1 MAATFSLIPEQRSI
15 LSAGSLL
22 PLPGKEDSVTPL
34 RQRMVDD
41 MRLRGLSAKTQEA
54 YVGAVR
60 QLATHYHRS
69 PERISEEEL
78 RAYFLHLKD
87 VRKLARST
95 ITIAICAI
103 KFLYERS
110 LGRKWPVFDIVRPA
124 RERKLPV
131 VLGRDEVRRILRCV
145 RVPDYRACLTTIY
158 SCGLRL
164 SEAIQLEI
172 PDVDS
177 SRMQLHVRGKG
188 GKDRYVPLP
197 ERTLAILREHW
208 KTHRSPRRLFPA
220 RISRGGRHTTDHKDQ
235 PIHDSTLQRAFHLAL
250 KQSGIHKRAHL
261 HSLRHSYATHLLER
275 GLNLRL
281 IQIYLG
287 HDSTRTTQIYTHLTR
302 EVREAAQDPINQL
315 MQDL

>member
-1 MAATFSLIPEQRSI
+1 M
-15 LSAGSLL
+15 
-22 PLPGKEDSVTPL
+22 TPL
-34 RQRMVDD
+34 RQRMIDD
-41 MRLRGLSAKTQEA
+41 MKLRGLSAKTRQA
-54 YVGAVR
+54 YLGAVG
-60 QLATHYHRS
+60 QLAVHYHRS
-69 PERISEEEL
+69 PERLGEEEL
-78 RAYFLHLKD
+78 RAHFLYLKD
-87 VRKLARST
+87 VRKLSRSS
-95 ITIAICAI
+95 ITVAICAI
-103 KFLYERS
+103 KFLYERT
-110 LGRKWPVFDIVRPA
+110 LGCVWPVFDIVRPP

-164 SEAIQLEI
+164 SEALQLEV

-177 SRMQLHVRGKG
+177 SRMQLYVRGKG

-197 ERTLAILREHW
+197 ESTLAILREHW
-208 KTHRSPRRLFPA
+208 KTHRSARWLFPA
-220 RISRGGRHTTDHKDQ
+220 CISRGGKHTGDHKDQ
-235 PIHDSTLQRAFHLAL
+235 PIHSSTLQRAFHKAL
-250 KQSGIHKRAHL
+250 KQSAIHKRAHV

-315 MQDL
+315 MQDF

>member
-1 MAATFSLIPEQRSI
+1 
-15 LSAGSLL
+15 
-22 PLPGKEDSVTPL
+22 VTPL
-34 RQRMVDD
+34 RQRMLDD
-41 MRLRGLSAKTQEA
+41 MGLRGLSAKTQEA
-54 YVGAVR
+54 YLGAVR
-60 QLATHYHRS
+60 QLAMHYHRS
-69 PERISEEEL
+69 PERLGEEEL

-87 VRKLARST
+87 VRKVARST

-103 KFLYERS
+103 KFFYERS
-110 LGRKWPVFDIVRPA
+110 LGRTWPVFDIVRPG
-124 RERKLPV
+124 RVRKLPV

-164 SEAIQLEI
+164 SEATRLEV

-177 SRMQLHVRGKG
+177 SRMQLHVHGKG

-197 ERTLAILREHW
+197 ERTLAILRQHW
-208 KTHRSPRRLFPA
+208 TTHRSPRWLFPA
-220 RISRGGRHTTDHKDQ
+220 RIARGGHHTADHADQ
-235 PIHDSTLQRAFHLAL
+235 PIHPSTLQRAFHLAL
-250 KQSGIHKRAHL
+250 KQSGIHKRAHV

-287 HDSTRTTQIYTHLTR
+287 HDSARTTQIYTHLTR

-315 MQDL
+315 MQDV